1 MVFLLEGCDEE
12 VSILVVAVVFDV
24 FLECSDVFVGYTGD
38 VGKVEYSC
46 LIKEEV
52 CEGVFHLGSVSL
64 FLLIFLNCP
73 EYPKGDLRDY
83 CVSVG
88 FNAFVPVF

>member
-1 MVFLLEGCDEE
+1 MR
-12 VSILVVAVVFDV
+12 ILVVSVVFDV

-52 CEGVFHLGSVSL
+52 CEGVFQGLCLRKRLPL
-64 FLLIFLNCP
+64 FYKIANIRGCWPILYLP
-73 EYPKGDLRDY
+73 
-83 CVSVG
+83 VSVN
-88 FNAFVPVF
+88 FQYKIVTIEVIV